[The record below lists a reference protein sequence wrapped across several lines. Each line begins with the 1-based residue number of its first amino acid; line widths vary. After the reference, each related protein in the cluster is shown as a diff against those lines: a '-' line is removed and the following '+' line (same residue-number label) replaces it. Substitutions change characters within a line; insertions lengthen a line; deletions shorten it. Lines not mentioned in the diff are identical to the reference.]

1 VPLTPHQAQYIA
13 HDLTLQHA
21 GAGPDTWPQGESETV
36 EFKTSL
42 AELKQGLIS
51 LVAMLN
57 KHGQGDL
64 WFGVSPSG
72 QSVGL
77 MVNDKTLRDVSQA
90 LAAHIEPRLYPE
102 ITAQQVAG
110 KTCLRVQAAGH
121 QKPYFAYGRAYI
133 RVADEDRQM
142 GARELESLILER
154 NSAALR
160 WDNEPSTTAPAE
172 LSETKIRRFVQRA
185 GLPWGDVSDATTN
198 VTNALTKLGL
208 LQGGQLLNAAR
219 LFFAD
224 QPIQLRCAV
233 FASTTSATI
242 LDRHDFDGDVLELIE
257 EAEKYILKNIH
268 IGMRLEGMR
277 RVDVPEI
284 ARAALREAIINAFC
298 HRDWRDPDYIQ
309 IAIYKNR
316 VEIRNPG
323 GLFDGLTF
331 EEMRR
336 GNVSHR
342 RNPLIADLFRRIE
355 MVEAWGRGMPLIL
368 ENAPDVEFREIVRL
382 FVASFERPSASLE
395 TTQEIGATGLETTRQ
410 MDATTPE
417 TPVTTLEVGPE
428 TARKHQENT
437 KERLLQLLRKQ
448 PHLSTPAMALVLGIG
463 IDGTKYHLTRLKQ
476 AGQVRHV
483 GPTKGGHWQVTE
495 AAQQV
500 QDPHASRH
508 LQPGLGG
515 GV

>member
-1 VPLTPHQAQYIA
+1 MSVYTSVSLGLGALPPH
-13 HDLTLQHA
+13 
-21 GAGPDTWPQGESETV
+21 ESETV

-57 KHGQGDL
+57 KHGQADL

-72 QSVGL
+72 KPVGL
-77 MVNDKTLRDVSQA
+77 MANEKTLRDVSQA
-90 LAAHIEPRLYPE
+90 LAAHIEPRIYPE
-102 ITAQQVAG
+102 ITLVDLAG
-110 KTCLRVQAAGH
+110 KTCLRVQATGH
-121 QKPYFAYGRAYI
+121 QKPYFAHGRAYI

-142 GARELESLILER
+142 SARELENLILQR

-160 WDNEPSTTAPAE
+160 WDNEPSTTVVTE
-172 LSETKIRRFVQRA
+172 LSETKIRRFLERA
-185 GLPWGDVSDATTN
+185 GLPWDSTA
-198 VTNALTKLGL
+198 NALTKLGL
-208 LQGGQLLNAAR
+208 MQGEQIVNAAR

-242 LDRHDFDGDVLELIE
+242 LDRHDFDGDILELIE

-268 IGMRLEGMR
+268 IGMRLDGMR

-284 ARAALREAIINAFC
+284 SRAALREAIINAFC
-298 HRDWRDPDYIQ
+298 HRDWRHPDYIQ

-331 EEMRR
+331 EAMRR

-342 RNPLIADLFRRIE
+342 RNPLIADLFRRID

-368 ENAPDVEFREIVRL
+368 ANAPDVEFREIARL
-382 FVASFERPSASLE
+382 FVASFERPSATVEAL
-395 TTQEIGATGLETTRQ
+395 QETGLEPPEN
-410 MDATTPE
+410 AKE
-417 TPVTTLEVGPE
+417 TPK
-428 TARKHQENT
+428 KHTRNT
-437 KERLLQLLRKQ
+437 KE
-448 PHLSTPAMALVLGIG
+448 LVLKALKAQP
-463 IDGTKYHLTRLKQ
+463 DVTAKALALALKLSEASVRHHLRVLQ
-476 AGQVRHV
+476 AAQRIRHV
-483 GPTKGGHWQVTE
+483 GPTKGGHWEVLDT
-495 AAQQV
+495 
-500 QDPHASRH
+500 
-508 LQPGLGG
+508 
-515 GV
+515 

>member
-1 VPLTPHQAQYIA
+1 M
-13 HDLTLQHA
+13 A
-21 GAGPDTWPQGESETV
+21 GAWPQGESETV
-36 EFKTSL
+36 ELKTSL
-42 AELKQGLIS
+42 AELKQGLTS

-57 KHGQGDL
+57 KHGQADL

-72 QSVGL
+72 QPVGL
-77 MVNDKTLRDVSQA
+77 MVTDKTLRDVSQA

-102 ITAQQVAG
+102 ITSLEAAG
-110 KTCLRVQAAGH
+110 KVCLRVQATGQ
-121 QKPYFAYGRAYI
+121 QKPYFAYGRAYM

-142 GARELESLILER
+142 SARELESLILSR

-160 WDNEPSTTAPAE
+160 WDNEPSTTALAE
-172 LSETKIRRFVQRA
+172 LSETKIRRFVERA
-185 GLPWGDVSDATTN
+185 GQPWDNTA
-198 VTNALTKLGL
+198 NALAKLGL
-208 LQGGQLLNAAR
+208 VQGGQLLNAAR
-219 LFFAD
+219 LFFAQ

-242 LDRHDFDGDVLELIE
+242 IDRHDFDGDVLELID

-284 ARAALREAIINAFC
+284 SRAALREAVINAFC

-331 EEMRR
+331 EAMRR

-342 RNPLIADLFRRIE
+342 RNPLIADLFRRID

-368 ENAPDVEFREIVRL
+368 ENAPSVEFREIARL
-382 FVASFERPSASLE
+382 FVASFERPSAAVE
-395 TTQEIGATGLETTRQ
+395 TTKETSKPTKETTKETTKEKTGGRPVRMKEKLLLLIRQQPEITAAALSAATG
-410 MDATTPE
+410 
-417 TPVTTLEVGPE
+417 
-428 TARKHQENT
+428 
-437 KERLLQLLRKQ
+437 
-448 PHLSTPAMALVLGIG
+448 IG
-463 IDGTKYHLTRLKQ
+463 VDGVNYHLNQLKQ
-476 AGQVRHV
+476 TGKLRRV
-483 GPTKGGHWQVTE
+483 GSTKGGRWEVT
-495 AAQQV
+495 AL
-500 QDPHASRH
+500 DPKEN
-508 LQPGLGG
+508 P
-515 GV
+515 

>member
-1 VPLTPHQAQYIA
+1 MLPNA
-13 HDLTLQHA
+13 
-21 GAGPDTWPQGESETV
+21 ESETV

-72 QSVGL
+72 QAAGL
-77 MVNDKTLRDVSQA
+77 TITDKTLRDVSQQ

-102 ITAQQVAG
+102 ISAVTLAG
-110 KTCLRVQAAGH
+110 KNGLRVQATGH

-142 GARELESLILER
+142 SARELESLILQR

-160 WDNEPSTTAPAE
+160 WDNEPSATTLAE
-172 LSETKIRRFVQRA
+172 LSDSKIRRFVQRA
-185 GLPWGDVSDATTN
+185 GLPWGNDADAP
-198 VTNALTKLGL
+198 TNALTKLGL
-208 LQGGQLLNAAR
+208 LQDGKVLNAAR
-219 LFFAD
+219 LFFAE

-242 LDRHDFDGDVLELIE
+242 LDRHDFDGDILELIE

-268 IGMRLEGMR
+268 IGMRLDGLR

-284 ARAALREAIINAFC
+284 SREALREAIINAFC

-323 GLFDGLTF
+323 GLFDGLTI
-331 EEMRR
+331 EQMRR

-342 RNPLIADLFRRIE
+342 RNPLIADLFRRID

-368 ENAPDVEFREIVRL
+368 ENAPDVAFREIARL
-382 FVASFERPSASLE
+382 FIASFERPSAAVE
-395 TTQEIGATGLETTRQ
+395 
-410 MDATTPE
+410 TTPE
-417 TPVTTLEVGPE
+417 TGLTPPE
-428 TARKHQENT
+428 NAKKTPRKHPENP
-437 KERLLQLLRKQ
+437 KKILLALLRQQ
-448 PHLSTPAMALVLGIG
+448 PDASMRAMAEQTGLS
-463 IDGTKYHLTRLKQ
+463 Q
-476 AGQVRHV
+476 ASVRHHLRRMQADNMLRRI
-483 GPTKGGHWQVTE
+483 GPDKGGHWQVIDT
-495 AAQQV
+495 
-500 QDPHASRH
+500 P
-508 LQPGLGG
+508 
-515 GV
+515 

>member
-1 VPLTPHQAQYIA
+1 M
-13 HDLTLQHA
+13 A
-21 GAGPDTWPQGESETV
+21 GAWPQVESETV
-36 EFKTSL
+36 ELKTSL
-42 AELKQGLIS
+42 AELKQGLTS

-57 KHGQGDL
+57 KHGQADL

-72 QSVGL
+72 QPVGL
-77 MVNDKTLRDVSQA
+77 MVTDKTLRDVSQA

-102 ITAQQVAG
+102 ITSMEVTG
-110 KTCLRVQAAGH
+110 KTCLRVQATGH
-121 QKPYFAYGRAYI
+121 QKPYFAYGRAYM

-142 GARELESLILER
+142 SARELESLILSR
-154 NSAALR
+154 NSAAMR
-160 WDNEPSTTAPAE
+160 WDNAPSTTALAE
-172 LSETKIRRFVQRA
+172 LSETKIRRFVERA
-185 GLPWGDVSDATTN
+185 GLPWDNTA
-198 VTNALTKLGL
+198 NALAKLGL
-208 LQGGQLLNAAR
+208 VQDGQLLKAAR

-242 LDRHDFDGDVLELIE
+242 IDRHDFDGDVLELID

-284 ARAALREAIINAFC
+284 SRAALREAVINAFC

-331 EEMRR
+331 EAMRR

-342 RNPLIADLFRRIE
+342 RNPLIADLFRRID

-368 ENAPDVEFREIVRL
+368 ENAPTVEFREIARL
-382 FVASFERPSASLE
+382 FVASFERPSAAVE
-395 TTQEIGATGLETTRQ
+395 TTKETSKPTKETTKETTKEKTSERPVRMKEKLLLLIRQQPEITAAALSVATG
-410 MDATTPE
+410 
-417 TPVTTLEVGPE
+417 
-428 TARKHQENT
+428 
-437 KERLLQLLRKQ
+437 
-448 PHLSTPAMALVLGIG
+448 IG
-463 IDGTKYHLTRLKQ
+463 VDGVNYHLNQLKQ
-476 AGQVRHV
+476 AGKLRRV
-483 GPTKGGHWQVTE
+483 GSTKGGRWEVT
-495 AAQQV
+495 AP
-500 QDPHASRH
+500 DPKEN
-508 LQPGLGG
+508 P
-515 GV
+515 

>member
-1 VPLTPHQAQYIA
+1 MTPSAPDDA
-13 HDLTLQHA
+13 S
-21 GAGPDTWPQGESETV
+21 GAWPQGESETV
-36 EFKTSL
+36 EFKTGL

-51 LVAMLN
+51 LAAMLN

-64 WFGVSPSG
+64 WFGVSPTG
-72 QSVGL
+72 QPKGL
-77 MVNDKTLRDVSQA
+77 MVNEKTLRDASQA

-102 ITAQQVAG
+102 ITSVEWTG
-110 KTCLRVQAAGH
+110 KTCLRIQATGH

-142 GARELESLILER
+142 SARELENLFLQR

-160 WDNEPSTTAPAE
+160 WDNEPSATALTE
-172 LSETKIRRFVQRA
+172 LSETKIRRFLERA
-185 GLPWGDVSDATTN
+185 GLPWGSDGDSIA
-198 VTNALTKLGL
+198 NALTKLGL
-208 LQGGQLLNAAR
+208 LQDGKLLNAAR

-242 LDRHDFDGDVLELIE
+242 LDRHDFDGDILELIE

-284 ARAALREAIINAFC
+284 SRAALREAIINAFC
-298 HRDWRDPDYIQ
+298 HRDWRHPDYIQ

-323 GLFDGLTF
+323 GLFNGLTF

-368 ENAPDVEFREIVRL
+368 ANAPDVAFREIAQL
-382 FVASFERPSASLE
+382 FVASFERPSAALE
-395 TTQEIGATGLETTRQ
+395 
-410 MDATTPE
+410 TTPE
-417 TPVTTLEVGPE
+417 TTKQTTKE
-428 TARKHQENT
+428 TTKETPKKHTRNT
-437 KERLLQLLRKQ
+437 KE
-448 PHLSTPAMALVLGIG
+448 LVLKALQAQP
-463 IDGTKYHLTRLKQ
+463 DVTAKALALALKLSEASVRHHLRVLQ
-476 AGQVRHV
+476 AAQRIRHV
-483 GPTKGGHWQVTE
+483 GPTKGGHWEVLD
-495 AAQQV
+495 A
-500 QDPHASRH
+500 
-508 LQPGLGG
+508 
-515 GV
+515 

>member
-1 VPLTPHQAQYIA
+1 M
-13 HDLTLQHA
+13 A
-21 GAGPDTWPQGESETV
+21 GAWPQGESETV
-36 EFKTSL
+36 ELKTSL
-42 AELKQGLIS
+42 AELKQGLTS

-57 KHGQGDL
+57 KHGQADL

-72 QSVGL
+72 QPVGL
-77 MVNDKTLRDVSQA
+77 MVTDKTLRDVSQA

-102 ITAQQVAG
+102 ITSLEAAG
-110 KTCLRVQAAGH
+110 KVCLRVQATGH

-142 GARELESLILER
+142 SARELESLILSR

-160 WDNEPSTTAPAE
+160 WDNEPSTTALAE
-172 LSETKIRRFVQRA
+172 LSETKIRRFVERA
-185 GLPWGDVSDATTN
+185 GLPWDNTA
-198 VTNALTKLGL
+198 NALAKLGL
-208 LQGGQLLNAAR
+208 VQDGQLLNAAR

-242 LDRHDFDGDVLELIE
+242 IDRHDFDGDVLELID

-284 ARAALREAIINAFC
+284 SRAALREAVINAFC

-331 EEMRR
+331 EAMRR

-342 RNPLIADLFRRIE
+342 RNPLIADLFRRIDK
-355 MVEAWGRGMPLIL
+355 VEAWGRGMPLIL
-368 ENAPDVEFREIVRL
+368 ENAPDVEFREIARL
-382 FVASFERPSASLE
+382 FVASFERPSATLETGPETGPETSLE
-395 TTQEIGATGLETTRQ
+395 TSLENAKKTPKKHQETILRHLLQHPQASVPELIHATGL
-410 MDATTPE
+410 
-417 TPVTTLEVGPE
+417 
-428 TARKHQENT
+428 
-437 KERLLQLLRKQ
+437 
-448 PHLSTPAMALVLGIG
+448 STNGV
-463 IDGTKYHLTRLKQ
+463 KYHLNQLKQ
-476 AGQVRHV
+476 TGKLRRV
-483 GPTKGGHWQVTE
+483 GSTKGGRWEVT
-495 AAQQV
+495 AP
-500 QDPHASRH
+500 DPKEN
-508 LQPGLGG
+508 P
-515 GV
+515 

>member
-1 VPLTPHQAQYIA
+1 MDGDMTDHTVSALQAMEPGASADAWPDAVPPS
-13 HDLTLQHA
+13 
-21 GAGPDTWPQGESETV
+21 ESETV

-64 WFGVSPSG
+64 WFGIAPSG
-72 QSVGL
+72 KPAGL
-77 MVNDKTLRDVSQA
+77 MANEKTLRDVSQA
-90 LAAHIEPRLYPE
+90 IGVHIDPRLYPE
-102 ITAQQVAG
+102 ITSVDVAG
-110 KTCLRVQAAGH
+110 KTCLRVQATGH
-121 QKPYFAYGRAYI
+121 QKPYFAHGRAYI

-142 GARELESLILER
+142 SARELESLILKR

-160 WDNEPSTTAPAE
+160 WDNEPCTTPLAE
-172 LSETKIRRFVQRA
+172 LNETKIRRFVERA
-185 GLPWGDVSDATTN
+185 GLPWDNPA
-198 VTNALTKLGL
+198 NALTKLGL

-268 IGMRLEGMR
+268 IGMRLDGMR

-284 ARAALREAIINAFC
+284 SRAALREAIINAFC
-298 HRDWRDPDYIQ
+298 HRDWRHPDYVQ

-323 GLFDGLTF
+323 GLFDGLTI
-331 EEMRR
+331 EQMRR

-342 RNPLIADLFRRIE
+342 RNPLIAELFRRID

-368 ENAPDVEFREIVRL
+368 QNAPNVEFREIAQL
-382 FVASFERPSASLE
+382 FVASFERSSATAV
-395 TTQEIGATGLETTRQ
+395 TTQETGGTTKETTK
-410 MDATTPE
+410 
-417 TPVTTLEVGPE
+417 E
-428 TARKHQENT
+428 TAKETATESSSGRPLRM
-437 KERLLQLLRKQ
+437 KERLLILIQQQ
-448 PHLSTPAMALVLGIG
+448 PEITAAELSTATGIGVDGVNYHLSQ
-463 IDGTKYHLTRLKQ
+463 LKQ
-476 AGQVRHV
+476 TGKLRRL
-483 GPTKGGHWQVTE
+483 GPTKGGRWEVTE
-495 AAQQV
+495 
-500 QDPHASRH
+500 QDSK
-508 LQPGLGG
+508 GKT
-515 GV
+515 

>member
-1 VPLTPHQAQYIA
+1 MS
-13 HDLTLQHA
+13 
-21 GAGPDTWPQGESETV
+21 ESETV

-64 WFGVSPSG
+64 WFGIAPSG
-72 QSVGL
+72 QPAGL
-77 MVNDKTLRDVSQA
+77 MANEKTLRDVSQA

-102 ITAQQVAG
+102 VTAQQVAG

-142 GARELESLILER
+142 SARELESLILKR

-160 WDNEPSTTAPAE
+160 WDNEPCTTALAE
-172 LSETKIRRFVQRA
+172 LNPNKIRRFLERA
-185 GLPWGDVSDATTN
+185 GLPWGDEDSPA
-198 VTNALTKLGL
+198 NALAKLGL

-219 LFFAD
+219 LFFAE

-242 LDRHDFDGDVLELIE
+242 LDRHDFDGDILELIE

-268 IGMRLEGMR
+268 IGMRLDGLR

-284 ARAALREAIINAFC
+284 SRAALREAVINAFC
-298 HRDWRDPDYIQ
+298 HRDWRHPDYVQ
-309 IAIYKNR
+309 VAVYKNR

-368 ENAPDVEFREIVRL
+368 QNAPDVEFREIASL
-382 FVASFERPSASLE
+382 FVASFERPSATAV
-395 TTQEIGATGLETTRQ
+395 TTQEIAP
-410 MDATTPE
+410 TTPE
-417 TPVTTLEVGPE
+417 TTPETVSTTPE
-428 TARKHQENT
+428 TADLPLKNT
-437 KERLLQLLRKQ
+437 KERLVQLLREQ
-448 PHLSTPAMALVLGIG
+448 PQLTAPAIAAALGIG
-463 IDGTKYHLTRLKQ
+463 KDGVKYHLNQLKQ
-476 AGQVRHV
+476 AGQLRHV
-483 GPTKGGHWQVTE
+483 GPTKGGRWEVIEPEGT
-495 AAQQV
+495 
-500 QDPHASRH
+500 P
-508 LQPGLGG
+508 
-515 GV
+515 

>member
-1 VPLTPHQAQYIA
+1 MLTPHQAKYIA
-13 HDLTLQHA
+13 HDLTAQHGG
-21 GAGPDTWPQGESETV
+21 GAVPVAWPQGESETV
-36 EFKTSL
+36 ELKTSL
-42 AELKQGLIS
+42 AELKQGLTS

-57 KHGQGDL
+57 KHGQADL

-72 QSVGL
+72 QPVGL
-77 MVNDKTLRDVSQA
+77 MLTDKTLRDVSQA

-102 ITAQQVAG
+102 ITSLEAAG
-110 KTCLRVQAAGH
+110 KVCLRVQATGH
-121 QKPYFAYGRAYI
+121 QKPYFAYGRAYM

-142 GARELESLILER
+142 SARELESLILSR

-160 WDNEPSTTAPAE
+160 WDNEPSTTALAE
-172 LSETKIRRFVQRA
+172 LSETKIRRFVERA
-185 GLPWGDVSDATTN
+185 GLPWDNTA
-198 VTNALTKLGL
+198 NALVKLDL
-208 LQGGQLLNAAR
+208 VQDGQLLNAAR

-242 LDRHDFDGDVLELIE
+242 IDRHDFDGDVLELIE

-284 ARAALREAIINAFC
+284 SRAALREAVINAFC

-331 EEMRR
+331 EAMRR

-342 RNPLIADLFRRIE
+342 RNPLIADLFRRID

-368 ENAPDVEFREIVRL
+368 ENAPSVEFREIARL
-382 FVASFERPSASLE
+382 FVASFERPSATL
-395 TTQEIGATGLETTRQ
+395 AT
-410 MDATTPE
+410 
-417 TPVTTLEVGPE
+417 GPE
-428 TARKHQENT
+428 TNPVTPQNAKETPEKHQRNT
-437 KERLLQLLRKQ
+437 KELLLQALQAQ
-448 PHLSTPAMALVLGIG
+448 PGLTVKALALAMHLSEAS
-463 IDGTKYHLTRLKQ
+463 
-476 AGQVRHV
+476 VRHHLRV
-483 GPTKGGHWQVTE
+483 LQADNKLRHLGPTKGGHWEVTE
-495 AAQQV
+495 P
-500 QDPHASRH
+500 DTK
-508 LQPGLGG
+508 GNT
-515 GV
+515 

>member
-1 VPLTPHQAQYIA
+1 M
-13 HDLTLQHA
+13 A
-21 GAGPDTWPQGESETV
+21 GAWPQGESETV
-36 EFKTSL
+36 ELKTSL
-42 AELKQGLIS
+42 AELKQGLTS

-57 KHGQGDL
+57 KHGQADL

-72 QSVGL
+72 QPMGL
-77 MVNDKTLRDVSQA
+77 MVTDKTLRDVSQA

-102 ITAQQVAG
+102 ITSMEVAG
-110 KTCLRVQAAGH
+110 KTCLRVQATGQ
-121 QKPYFAYGRAYI
+121 QKPYFAYGRAYM

-142 GARELESLILER
+142 SARELESLILKR

-160 WDNEPSTTAPAE
+160 WDNAPSTTALAE
-172 LSETKIRRFVQRA
+172 LSETKIRRFVERA
-185 GLPWGDVSDATTN
+185 GLPWDNT
-198 VTNALTKLGL
+198 TNALAKLGL
-208 LQGGQLLNAAR
+208 VQDGQLLNAAR
-219 LFFAD
+219 LFFAQ

-242 LDRHDFDGDVLELIE
+242 IDRHDFDGDILELID

-284 ARAALREAIINAFC
+284 SRAALREAVINAFC

-331 EEMRR
+331 EAMRR

-342 RNPLIADLFRRIE
+342 RNPLIADLFRRID

-368 ENAPDVEFREIVRL
+368 ENAPSVEFREIARL
-382 FVASFERPSASLE
+382 FIASFERPSATLKTGPE
-395 TTQEIGATGLETTRQ
+395 NAT
-410 MDATTPE
+410 E
-417 TPVTTLEVGPE
+417 TPKK
-428 TARKHQENT
+428 RQRNT
-437 KERLLQLLRKQ
+437 KELLLQALQEQ
-448 PHLSTPAMALVLGIG
+448 PGMTVKALAQAMHLSDASVRHHLRVLQAE
-463 IDGTKYHLTRLKQ
+463 KRL
-476 AGQVRHV
+476 RHV
-483 GPTKGGHWQVTE
+483 GPTKGGHWEVSALATQEKT
-495 AAQQV
+495 
-500 QDPHASRH
+500 
-508 LQPGLGG
+508 
-515 GV
+515 